1 MVSDS
6 KSSDADP
13 WGLPLEE
20 PYTADEEES
29 GDGQQRDD
37 AAESVESEAGL
48 FAEPDENEAAAQS
61 DDGGTDPRDET
72 PSSEGTDPQGA
83 DTFSDDPTD
92 VQATADDDAM
102 MFGADDPVDLAD
114 TNADGAQEG
123 HPTDEPA
130 DPDGGLVEAGLEQLG
145 TTEEPERRETEWP
158 EAAAGEA
165 APEANDDAPVFPRR
179 SGFGLS
185 RMLAAAQSVF
195 GDGEEGAPDEPDVV
209 TEDLPDD
216 LPSWAVPDDEVS
228 PGDAF
233 AGRGGQTES
242 PDDESDDTDVPAE
255 DEGLSAML
263 AATPE
268 GAGSDQAPQDDSD
281 LLGTADADDEPEP
294 ADIVSAIT
302 GSNDLDEAPVQDEM
316 RMFDLPGEE
325 DIGSADEEHAD
336 DIADALAEL
345 GEDIAD
351 DELEVVDDE
360 LDDAATEI
368 STFEIQDP
376 ASDDSTWP
384 LSEEPDGASPF
395 DLTPASP
402 LIEFPDVAAATEAG
416 AEPADEFDSV
426 SDEDGSDESGSYTA
440 DVPQPT
446 AEPPDSEALTVDLVE
461 AETSQAEDHAD
472 LLGADESIDLSGG
485 IEQADMVEFDFPNDD
500 RDDGSDV
507 PAGIDETQ
515 PEQSEDPWGLTDDI
529 PDEAEDAI
537 HVPISSLP
545 VPSIFQ
551 ELEDLPPTAD
561 ERAAEVAH
569 VDGPAAE
576 GGAQWGERWEGS
588 VQGWIETDGGE
599 TVWRPIISTAD
610 TLSSWDIETYLGVV
624 TGDAPID
631 AGDGVEGLAA
641 ARDVALN
648 IAVADAIARGGHA
661 VTSVHFTVHHLGAS
675 AVVTAS
681 GTAVTLRSAG

>member
-20 PYTADEEES
+20 PYIADEEES

-72 PSSEGTDPQGA
+72 PSSEGTDPQEA

-242 PDDESDDTDVPAE
+242 PDDESDDTDTPAE

-336 DIADALAEL
+336 DIADALAQL

-376 ASDDSTWP
+376 ASDDSAWP

-472 LLGADESIDLSGG
+472 LLGADESINLSGG

-561 ERAAEVAH
+561 ERAAEIAR

-661 VTSVHFTVHHLGAS
+661 VTSVYFTVHHLGAS

>member
-1 MVSDS
+1 M
-6 KSSDADP
+6 
-13 WGLPLEE
+13 
-20 PYTADEEES
+20 
-29 GDGQQRDD
+29 
-37 AAESVESEAGL
+37 
-48 FAEPDENEAAAQS
+48 
-61 DDGGTDPRDET
+61 
-72 PSSEGTDPQGA
+72 
-83 DTFSDDPTD
+83 
-92 VQATADDDAM
+92 
-102 MFGADDPVDLAD
+102 
-114 TNADGAQEG
+114 
-123 HPTDEPA
+123 
-130 DPDGGLVEAGLEQLG
+130 
-145 TTEEPERRETEWP
+145 
-158 EAAAGEA
+158 
-165 APEANDDAPVFPRR
+165 
-179 SGFGLS
+179 
-185 RMLAAAQSVF
+185 
-195 GDGEEGAPDEPDVV
+195 
-209 TEDLPDD
+209 
-216 LPSWAVPDDEVS
+216 
-228 PGDAF
+228 
-233 AGRGGQTES
+233 
-242 PDDESDDTDVPAE
+242 
-255 DEGLSAML
+255 
-263 AATPE
+263 
-268 GAGSDQAPQDDSD
+268 
-281 LLGTADADDEPEP
+281 
-294 ADIVSAIT
+294 
-302 GSNDLDEAPVQDEM
+302 
-316 RMFDLPGEE
+316 
-325 DIGSADEEHAD
+325 
-336 DIADALAEL
+336 
-345 GEDIAD
+345 
-351 DELEVVDDE
+351 
-360 LDDAATEI
+360 
-368 STFEIQDP
+368 
-376 ASDDSTWP
+376 
-384 LSEEPDGASPF
+384 
-395 DLTPASP
+395 
-402 LIEFPDVAAATEAG
+402 AAATEAG

-561 ERAAEVAH
+561 ERAAEVAR

-661 VTSVHFTVHHLGAS
+661 VTGVHFTVHHLGAS